1 MNKAI
6 VICDIKNFIKNSLYR
21 MKYKPIRAKKRN
33 VYYCL
38 FETHKKHSGLGD
50 RLKTVIT
57 QYNIAKA
64 NGYQFKLFWET
75 PFRLSDYLKPKQDWE
90 MKWDDLEY
98 SLFDTK
104 IISEVSWRQITRL
117 KKDKQYHCYRYAG
130 NSISRVMPDTGY
142 KWNELFDEL
151 FEPGEKLLHAYG
163 ELGVKEKSYIAIHA
177 RFCNA
182 LEKFENTY
190 MDNHIESQEER
201 EALIKRCQQG
211 IIEIKEANPDKE
223 VYVLSDSKVF
233 LDSLAEMPV
242 KTLNHDNVGHVSEN
256 GNDDTYLKTFLDMY
270 FISKAASVYRM
281 QAPELLSLSGFAQV
295 AAFMGDAP
303 FYNKKV

>member
-1 MNKAI
+1 MNKAF

-21 MKYKPIRAKKRN
+21 MKCKPVRAKNRN

-38 FETHKKHSGLGD
+38 FETHKKHSGVGD
-50 RLKTVIT
+50 RLKTVIS

-75 PFRLSDYLKPKQDWE
+75 PFKLSEYLAPKQGWE
-90 MKWDDLEY
+90 MNWGDLEY

-104 IISEVSWRQITRL
+104 IISEVSWRRISQL

-130 NSISRVMPDTGY
+130 NSISRTMPDTGY
-142 KWNELFDEL
+142 KWSDLFNEL
-151 FEPGEKLLHAYG
+151 FEPSDKLLQAYKNT
-163 ELGVKEKSYIAIHA
+163 GVKEKSYIAIHS

-201 EALIKRCQQG
+201 EALIGRCKKG
-211 IIEIKEANPDKE
+211 IMEIKDANPDKE
-223 VYVLSDSKVF
+223 VYVLSDSRVF
-233 LDSLAEMPV
+233 LDSLNDLPV

-256 GNDDTYLKTFLDMY
+256 GNADTYLKTFLDLY
-270 FISKAASVYRM
+270 FISKATAVYRL
-281 QAPELLSLSGFAQV
+281 QAPELLSYSGFAQV
-295 AAFMGDAP
+295 AAFMGDVP
-303 FYNKKV
+303 FNDKKI